1 MRPPSIAAST
11 IPPHLA
17 RETVR
22 GQLTLL
28 LLAPIVMGGIVWFS
42 ATRVSFLLAH
52 TLAELFSIIVAAT
65 AWAVATAAHRFTR
78 NHFVVFVSVATG
90 WAAGLDLIHALVY
103 EGMTLTPQSG
113 LNHSAQLWVA
123 TRLVQAAALVVAPLM
138 LSRRVPVVRLHVAL
152 GAINGYVAVAFFAGW
167 LPDAFIEG
175 QGLTPLKITL
185 EYVIIGLLALALA
198 MLWWRR
204 HLTTP
209 RLLWGMSAV
218 LVTMMLME
226 FAFTRYASAYT
237 GGNLI
242 GHILKVFAYWF
253 IWVALVQTNLREPFS
268 LLARAASTY
277 DAVPDTTLIVLASGS
292 IRQAN
297 RAAGKATKLEASS
310 LVGRSSHELFHD
322 PHVLPQDCP
331 VCSRLG
337 RGVAFTEV
345 LSLPGQRFV
354 ECGVTPFAHTTEHSL
369 SVQVVRDITEQHA
382 SEERFRAMFENTS
395 LPTILLDDGRA
406 VAVNHAALEMLKFEK
421 IEELLGR
428 APTDVAP
435 LRQPN
440 GQLSSEL
447 AAQHV
452 SAALAQG
459 SLEFDWEMVRAD
471 GQAITT
477 HVILTAI
484 RIAGRQMLHSVW
496 RDITREQQA
505 QLELADYRRGLER
518 RVRERTAELEAT
530 TEALNLSNSERQAV
544 FDAARVGILL
554 KRGDVI
560 ERGNRTVEHLFGYGP
575 DELLGK
581 TTRVF
586 YPYDQSYDDVIARI
600 LADLAE
606 HGFFEDERELVRKD
620 GSRFWCRR
628 ADAAIDR
635 NDLSRGVAVTFEDTT
650 NQHEAMAEMARAHA
664 LAEDLARTKSEFLAN
679 VSHEMRTP
687 MNSVIGMTHLALKA
701 DPSPRVRDYLEKI
714 QAAGRHLLAVI
725 NDILDFSALEA
736 HKLTIASADFSLNK
750 VMADVTGL
758 LSAKAAGKGLAL
770 AVDVSLAIPVNLMGD
785 ALRIEQVLINLA
797 SNAVKFTE
805 HGHVTIRVREQ
816 ERQGGEI
823 VLRFEVADTGIGVSP
838 EQGRRLFQ
846 SFQQGDAST
855 TRRYGGSGLGLII
868 SKRLVELMGGE
879 IGMSSEPGVGSTFWF
894 TTRLR
899 LNTGASPE
907 LAASADLAVAIS
919 PAQLAGVRALVV
931 EDNEFNQQVAVEF
944 LQAMGLEVE
953 VAENGA
959 IGVERVRHGDY
970 DIVLMNVLMPVMDG
984 LDATRA
990 IRKLPGREH
999 LPILALTA
1007 NAMAEDRDR
1016 CIAAGMDDH
1025 IAKPVDPEDLR
1036 AKLLKWVKAVEPG
1049 VRRPAALAAPT
1060 TEADASPDAALGSQW
1075 NGIEGLD
1082 TQRGLRMSMGRAALY
1097 LDLLW
1102 RFVRGH
1108 QGDPGKIAQAI
1119 EADDWEGA
1127 RRLSHTL
1134 KGVAGQVGAE
1144 PISAVAQRLE
1154 QACSPPRD
1162 AAKARAAQAE
1172 LARLLAPLAAAIAE
1186 RLPTPQAPVADPTSD
1201 LTDWP
1206 RVRDTLR
1213 SLLKDDDA
1221 ASLRYLDE
1229 NRELL
1234 RAGLG
1239 ERYPEVAMAVGNFE
1253 FSTALA
1259 KLT

>member
-1 MRPPSIAAST
+1 
-11 IPPHLA
+11 
-17 RETVR
+17 
-22 GQLTLL
+22 
-28 LLAPIVMGGIVWFS
+28 
-42 ATRVSFLLAH
+42 
-52 TLAELFSIIVAAT
+52 
-65 AWAVATAAHRFTR
+65 
-78 NHFVVFVSVATG
+78 
-90 WAAGLDLIHALVY
+90 
-103 EGMTLTPQSG
+103 
-113 LNHSAQLWVA
+113 
-123 TRLVQAAALVVAPLM
+123 
-138 LSRRVPVVRLHVAL
+138 
-152 GAINGYVAVAFFAGW
+152 
-167 LPDAFIEG
+167 
-175 QGLTPLKITL
+175 
-185 EYVIIGLLALALA
+185 
-198 MLWWRR
+198 
-204 HLTTP
+204 
-209 RLLWGMSAV
+209 MSAA

-226 FAFTRYASAYT
+226 FAFTQYASAYT
-237 GGNLI
+237 GGDLI

-253 IWVALVQTNLREPFS
+253 IWVALVQTNLMDPFS

-297 RAAGKATKLEASS
+297 RAAGKAAKLEASS

-345 LSLPGQRFV
+345 LSLPGPQFV
-354 ECGVTPFAHTTEHSL
+354 ECSVTPFADTTEHSF

-382 SEERFRAMFENTS
+382 SEERFRALFENMR

-406 VAVNHAALEMLKFEK
+406 VAVNHAALELQRFEK
-421 IEELLGR
+421 IDELVGR
-428 APTDVAP
+428 APADVAP

-459 SLEFDWEMVRAD
+459 SLEFDWEMVRSD
-471 GQAITT
+471 GQAIAA
-477 HVILTAI
+477 HVMLTVI

-496 RDITREQQA
+496 RDITQERRE
-505 QLELADYRRGLER
+505 QLELAEYRRGLER
-518 RVRERTAELEAT
+518 RVQERTAELQAT
-530 TEALNLSNSERQAV
+530 TESLNRSNAERQAV
-544 FDAARVGILL
+544 FDAATVGIIL
-554 KRGDVI
+554 KRGDFI
-560 ERGNRTVEHLFGYGP
+560 QRSNRTMETLFGWGS
-575 DELLGK
+575 DDLIGK
-581 TTRVF
+581 TTRAF
-586 YPYDQSYDDVIARI
+586 YPDDQSYQ
-600 LADLAE
+600 AE
-606 HGFFEDERELVRKD
+606 MRRLQASLLEGGSFTEERELVRKD
-620 GSRFWCRR
+620 GSRLWCRKT
-628 ADAAIDR
+628 DVAIDR
-635 NDLSRGVAVTFEDTT
+635 NDPSRGVAVTFEDTT
-650 NQHEAMAEMARAHA
+650 SEHEAMAEMARARA

-679 VSHEMRTP
+679 MSHEIRTP

-725 NDILDFSALEA
+725 SDILDFSKLEA
-736 HKLTIASADFSLNK
+736 RKLTIASADFSLNK

-785 ALRIEQVLINLA
+785 ALRIKQVLINLA

-805 HGHVTIRVREQ
+805 HGHVTIWVHEQ

-823 VLRFEVADTGIGVSP
+823 ILRFEVVDTGIGISP

-894 TTRLR
+894 TTRLK
-899 LNTGASPE
+899 LSTQASPE
-907 LAASADLAVAIS
+907 HAASADVAVAIS
-919 PAQLAGVRALVV
+919 PAQLVGVRALVV

-959 IGVERVRHGDY
+959 IGVERVRDGDY
-970 DIVLMNVLMPVMDG
+970 DIVLMDMLMPVMDG

-990 IRKLPGREH
+990 IRKLPGHEH

-1025 IAKPVDPEDLR
+1025 IAKPIDPEDLR

-1049 VRRPAALAAPT
+1049 VRGPAALAAPT
-1060 TEADASPDAALGSQW
+1060 TEADACPDPALGPQW

-1097 LDLLW
+1097 LDSLW

-1108 QGDPGKIAQAI
+1108 QGDPGKITQAI

-1162 AAKARAAQAE
+1162 AAKARSAQAE
-1172 LARLLAPLAAAIAE
+1172 LARLLPPLAAAIAE
-1186 RLPTPQAPVADPTSD
+1186 RLPAPQAPVADPASD

-1229 NRELL
+1229 NREVL

-1253 FSTALA
+1253 FLTALA